1 MDLRRQPTITD
12 VARLSGV
19 STGTVSRVLNQR
31 PGVHPET
38 KARVLEVVQKLGYV
52 PSQAARELT
61 GHSDT
66 VGILLAPGT
75 RRYIP
80 YFIHLFEQLNE
91 ALWRDGLKLTE
102 TPVDKAGLPLEP
114 AQGYILL
121 GAHDHDPRIEY
132 LSSKQIPFVL
142 VGVYPHSFW
151 VSPDDENGSLEAT
164 RHLLELGHTQVVHL
178 TGDISYQAGRERLQG
193 FRRALEQKGLAYQSE
208 QLLDGDFSSLG
219 AYRAVAKSWSKGLRF
234 TGIVAASDEMAV
246 GAIAALEDLGVQVPL
261 EVSVVGYDDLP
272 EIGENLTTMRQ
283 DITEIARTAVRLLK
297 EAIAGAKPYGIRSPV
312 RLVVRKTTR
321 RIGRR

>member
-38 KARVLEVVQKLGYV
+38 RARVLEVVQKLGFV
-52 PSQAARELT
+52 PMQAARELT
-61 GHSDT
+61 GHTDT

-80 YFIHLFEQLNE
+80 YFIHLFEHLNE
-91 ALWRDGLKLTE
+91 ALWRDSLQLTE
-102 TPVDKAGLPLEP
+102 TPVDKVGLPLEP
-114 AQGYILL
+114 ARGYILL

-132 LSSKQIPFVL
+132 LHSNQIPFVL
-142 VGVYPHSFW
+142 IGVYPHSFW

-164 RHLLELGHTQVVHL
+164 RHLLELGHTQLVHL
-178 TGDISYQAGRERLQG
+178 TGDVSFQAGRERFQG
-193 FRRALEQKGLAYQSE
+193 FKRALEHKGLTYNPE
-208 QLLDGDFSSLG
+208 QLLNGDFTSLG
-219 AYRAVAKSWSKGLRF
+219 AYRVITKCWNRGQHF

-246 GAIAALEDLGVQVPL
+246 GAVAALEDLGVKVPL

-272 EIGENLTTMRQ
+272 EVGENLTTMRQ
-283 DITEIARTAVRLLK
+283 DISEIARTAVRLLK
-297 EAIAGAKPYGIRSPV
+297 EAIAGVKPYGIRSPV
-312 RLVVRKTTR
+312 RLVVRKTTSQ
-321 RIGRR
+321 IGRR